1 MDNFKKTLSDAS
13 TFVSRAVQDVHIQ
26 EEASVVFN
34 RAKQFTEEKL
44 GKAER
49 TELEPHLLMLEQKT
63 DSCKGYTEK
72 IKNNATAVLI
82 PNPAARAE
90 TLFFDNVPVDKIG
103 IKNERLTNFEYLG
116 NDMIEA
122 GNEFGVGTAYGSAL
136 IRVGQTQQRLG
147 QIEKEYIQNGN
158 HGIIAPLERFLDGEM
173 KNIMRERKI
182 LENKRLD
189 LDACKNKVRKAR
201 TLATQPQKEGV
212 DPRAM
217 LDQAENELRIC
228 QAEFDRQAEI
238 TKLLMEGLSQT
249 QTNHLT
255 HLKDFVQA
263 QVTYY
268 AEANAAMQELN
279 NELSGLTPPSLSPV
293 PTNRPVMRA
302 QVLLDY
308 DATCRE
314 ELSLMVH
321 EVLNVY
327 ELEPF
332 HEDYLLGERSINQI
346 GRIPRAYVKII
357 S

>member
-13 TFVSRAVQDVHIQ
+13 TFVSRAV
-26 EEASVVFN
+26 
-34 RAKQFTEEKL
+34 QFTEEKL

-201 TLATQPQKEGV
+201 TLATQPQ
-212 DPRAM
+212 
-217 LDQAENELRIC
+217 AENELRIC